1 MNIRLIAP
9 RDGLD
14 LVAVYY
20 KEAFIKQIIIT
31 TVVGRVLYVA
41 KNYVAM
47 IE

>member
-1 MNIRLIAP
+1 MNIRLITS
-9 RDGLD
+9 RDGFD

-31 TVVGRVLYVA
+31 TIVGRVFYVA
-41 KNYVAM
+41 KDHVAM